1 LEEFMKLPRRKFLRL
16 AMGVAALPT
25 ISRVARAQSY
35 PTRPVRMIVP
45 LPAGG
50 AADIVARLMAH
61 WLERLGQPVI
71 VENKPGAGTNV
82 GVQAVLNA
90 PPDGYTLL
98 LFGTASAINA
108 TLYEQLPFNFL
119 RDIAPVSGLVGFP
132 LVMEINQSVPA
143 ATVAEFIAYA
153 KASPGKINF
162 ASAGI
167 GTAPHLAGELFQA
180 MTGVKMVH
188 VPYRGEP
195 PAISDLLAGRVQVMF
210 GNVTASIEH
219 IRSGALRALAV
230 TTAAPSGALPNVPTV
245 GETVP
250 GYEASGWFGVGVP
263 KATPTEVIEKLNK
276 EINAGLADPTI
287 KSRLVDLGSTV
298 LPLSPADLG
307 KLVTAETQKWG
318 KVISDAGIKAE

>member
-1 LEEFMKLPRRKFLRL
+1 LEGFVKFPRRKFLRL
-16 AMGVAALPT
+16 AAGAAALPT
-25 ISRVARAQSY
+25 ITRVAWAQSY
-35 PTRPVRMIVP
+35 PTRPLRFIVP

-50 AADIVARLMAH
+50 AADIVARLMGH

-71 VENKPGAGTNV
+71 VENKPGAGSNV

-119 RDIAPVSGLVGFP
+119 RDVSPVAGLVGFP
-132 LVMEINQSVPA
+132 LVMEINRAVPA
-143 ATVAEFIAYA
+143 MTVAEFIAYA
-153 KASPGKINF
+153 KANPGKINF

-167 GTAPHLAGELFQA
+167 GTAPHLAGELFQV

-230 TTAAPSGALPNVPTV
+230 TTAAPSAALPHVPTV

-263 KATPTEVIEKLNK
+263 KGTPTEVIEKLNK
-276 EINAGLADPTI
+276 EINAGLSDPTI
-287 KSRLVDLGSTV
+287 KSRLADLGSTV

-307 KLVTAETQKWG
+307 KLVTEETGKWG
-318 KVISDAGIKAE
+318 KVIRDAGIKAE

>member
-1 LEEFMKLPRRKFLRL
+1 MQLPRRKFLHL
-16 AMGVAALPT
+16 VLGAAALAT
-25 ISRVARAQSY
+25 ISRVASAQSY
-35 PTRPVRMIVP
+35 PTRPVRFIVP

-50 AADIVARLMAH
+50 AADIVARLMGH

-132 LVMEINQSVPA
+132 LVMEINRSVPA
-143 ATVAEFIAYA
+143 VTVAEFIAYA

-219 IRSGALRALAV
+219 IRSGSLRALAV
-230 TTAAPSGALPNVPTV
+230 TTAAPSAALPNVPTV

-263 KATPTEVIEKLNK
+263 KGTPTEVIEKLNK

-287 KSRLVDLGSTV
+287 MSRLVDLGSTV

-307 KLVTAETQKWG
+307 KLVTEETEKWS
-318 KVISDAGIKAE
+318 KVIRDAGIKAE

>member
-1 LEEFMKLPRRKFLRL
+1 MKLPRRKFFRL
-16 AMGVAALPT
+16 AMGAAALPT
-25 ISRVARAQSY
+25 IPRVAWAQSY

-153 KASPGKINF
+153 KANPGKINF

-167 GTAPHLAGELFQA
+167 GTAPHLAGELF
-180 MTGVKMVH
+180 
-188 VPYRGEP
+188 
-195 PAISDLLAGRVQVMF
+195 
-210 GNVTASIEH
+210 
-219 IRSGALRALAV
+219 
-230 TTAAPSGALPNVPTV
+230 
-245 GETVP
+245 
-250 GYEASGWFGVGVP
+250 EA
-263 KATPTEVIEKLNK
+263 
-276 EINAGLADPTI
+276 
-287 KSRLVDLGSTV
+287 
-298 LPLSPADLG
+298 
-307 KLVTAETQKWG
+307 
-318 KVISDAGIKAE
+318 

>member
-1 LEEFMKLPRRKFLRL
+1 MKLPRRRFLHL
-16 AMGVAALPT
+16 AVGAAALST
-25 ISRVARAQSY
+25 NSRIASAQSY
-35 PTRPVRMIVP
+35 PARPVRIIVP

-50 AADIVARLMAH
+50 AADIVARLMGH

-143 ATVAEFIAYA
+143 VTVAEFIAYA
-153 KASPGKINF
+153 KANPGKINF

-167 GTAPHLAGELFQA
+167 GTAPHLAGELFQV
-180 MTGVKMVH
+180 MTGVNMVH

-195 PAISDLLAGRVQVMF
+195 PAISDLLAGRLQVMF
-210 GNVTASIEH
+210 GNGTAAIEH
-219 IRSGALRALAV
+219 IRSGPLRALAV
-230 TTAAPSGALPNVPTV
+230 TTSEPSGALPNVPTV

-250 GYEASGWFGVGVP
+250 GYE
-263 KATPTEVIEKLNK
+263 
-276 EINAGLADPTI
+276 
-287 KSRLVDLGSTV
+287 
-298 LPLSPADLG
+298 
-307 KLVTAETQKWG
+307 
-318 KVISDAGIKAE
+318 

>member
-1 LEEFMKLPRRKFLRL
+1 MKLPRRKFLHL
-16 AMGVAALPT
+16 VLGAAALPT
-25 ISRVARAQSY
+25 IWRVAWAQSY
-35 PTRPVRMIVP
+35 PTRPVRIVVP

-50 AADIVARLMAH
+50 AADIVARLIAH

-143 ATVAEFIAYA
+143 VTVAEFIAYA
-153 KASPGKINF
+153 KANPGKINF

-180 MTGVKMVH
+180 MTGVNMVH

-195 PAISDLLAGRVQVMF
+195 PAISDLLAGRVQVLF

-230 TTAAPSGALPNVPTV
+230 TTAAPSTALPNVPTV

-263 KATPTEVIEKLNK
+263 RGTPTEVIEKLNK
-276 EINAGLADPTI
+276 EINAGLADPMI
-287 KSRLVDLGSTV
+287 MSRLADLGSTV
-298 LPLSPADLG
+298 LSLSPADLG
-307 KLVTAETQKWG
+307 KLVADETEKWAKVVRTAN
-318 KVISDAGIKAE
+318 IKPE